1 MKIVTAYDLGAE
13 TARKHIAQTKTAFE
27 LGTGSV
33 LFKSAAPEPPTPP
46 RTVPRED
53 VTYDDDTTI
62 PGFRIRRTTG
72 TTDPAEIN
80 AHRARLGAQLDADEK
95 RMRADPLQEFLL
107 RSRQSYNS
115 PVGAY
120 PARQPTAP
128 PPPAPSPQ
136 PVEGLTYDDDT
147 TIPGFN
153 IRRTTTQAAPKL
165 PVPPAPKLPEP
176 PAAHP
181 QEQVTYDD
189 NDTISG
195 FKIKRTITRPVPKPV
210 PPAAPPPTSSPA
222 V

>member
-147 TIPGFN
+147 TIPGFK
-153 IRRTTTQAAPKL
+153 IRRITTQAAPKL
-165 PVPPAPKLPEP
+165 PVLPAP

-189 NDTISG
+189 NDTIPG
-195 FKIKRTITRPVPKPV
+195 FKIKRTITQPVPKPV
-210 PPAAPPPTSSPA
+210 PAAAPPPTSSPA

>member
-27 LGTGSV
+27 LGTGSA

-46 RTVPRED
+46 QTVPREN
-53 VTYDDDTTI
+53 VTYDDDTTY
-62 PGFRIRRTTG
+62 PGYKIKRTTG

-80 AHRARLGAQLDADEK
+80 AHRAKVQADREK
-95 RMRADPLQEFLL
+95 AISNDPIEEFLS
-107 RSRQSYNS
+107 RSRQSYKS

-120 PARQPTAP
+120 PARQPKAP
-128 PPPAPSPQ
+128 MPPAPSPQ

-147 TIPGFN
+147 TYPGYN
-153 IRRTTTQAAPKL
+153 IKRTTTQTAPKL
-165 PVPPAPKLPEP
+165 PVSPAPKLPEP

-189 NDTISG
+189 NDTIPG

-210 PPAAPPPTSSPA
+210 PPAAPPSTSSPA

>member
-1 MKIVTAYDLGAE
+1 MKIVTAYDLGVAV
-13 TARKHIAQTKTAFE
+13 ARKHIAQTKMAFE
-27 LGTGSV
+27 LGTGSA
-33 LFKSAAPEPPTPP
+33 LFKSAAPEPPMPP
-46 RTVPRED
+46 QTVPREE

-62 PGFRIRRTTG
+62 PGFKIKRTTG
-72 TTDPAEIN
+72 TTNPAEIN
-80 AHRARLGAQLDADEK
+80 AHRAKVQADREK
-95 RMRADPLQEFLL
+95 AISNDPIEEFLS

-147 TIPGFN
+147 TIPGFK
-153 IRRTTTQAAPKL
+153 IRRITTQAAPKL
-165 PVPPAPKLPEP
+165 PVLPAP

-189 NDTISG
+189 NDTIPG
-195 FKIKRTITRPVPKPV
+195 FKIKRTITQPVPKPV
-210 PPAAPPPTSSPA
+210 PAAAPPPTSSPA